1 MLGLAL
7 GLAEDELGSDRPIAR
22 GGVTCSTRIRR
33 ALIVCGG
40 SR

>member
-7 GLAEDELGSDRPIAR
+7 GLAEDELGSDRPIGR
-22 GGVTCSTRIRR
+22 GVTCSTRIRR